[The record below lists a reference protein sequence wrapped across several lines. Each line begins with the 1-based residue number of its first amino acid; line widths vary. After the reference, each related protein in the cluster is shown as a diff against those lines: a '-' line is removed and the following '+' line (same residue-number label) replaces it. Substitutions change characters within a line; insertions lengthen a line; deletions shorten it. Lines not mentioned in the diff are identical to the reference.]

1 MDTDRYPTLG
11 DRILVK
17 DFDAAF
23 AAVRAVYP
31 DAGVQGSTGFER
43 SFERTTHRG
52 RELVA
57 HCWPK
62 SRSWKG
68 EEMYVRILPVGQEGI
83 LS

>member
-17 DFDAAF
+17 DFEAALS
-23 AAVRAVYP
+23 AVRA
-31 DAGVQGSTGFER
+31 GVEGSIGFER
-43 SFERTTHRG
+43 SFERTTDRG

>member
-11 DRILVK
+11 ERILVK
-17 DFDAAF
+17 DFDAAL

-31 DAGVQGSTGFER
+31 DAGVEGSTGFER
-43 SFERTTHRG
+43 SFERTTDRG

-62 SRSWKG
+62 SRSWKS
-68 EEMYVRILPVGQEGI
+68 EEMFVRILPAGQEGP